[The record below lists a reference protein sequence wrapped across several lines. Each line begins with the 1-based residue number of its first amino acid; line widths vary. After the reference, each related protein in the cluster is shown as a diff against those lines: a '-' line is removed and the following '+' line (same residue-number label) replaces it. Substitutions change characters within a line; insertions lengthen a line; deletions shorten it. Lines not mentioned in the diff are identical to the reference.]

1 MTTRRIAVIGG
12 TLVALAAGSA
22 GAVAATSTDEAKERE
37 KTVLDTAAKELEV
50 TPDELRSA
58 LRAGQS
64 AQLDQAVKDGTLT
77 QEQADRIKERMASSG
92 LVLGGGGKGGPGGH
106 HRGGPGGGRE
116 MMTDVAKALGLTE
129 AQLRT
134 QLEDGKT
141 IAEVAKA
148 QNKDLDDVKAAVK
161 KAAVARLDQQAKDGD
176 ITKAQRD
183 EIVEHLEDHIDRLGE
198 KPLGG
203 RGPGRGP
210 GGPGAP
216 PARQE
221 GETNQDG
228 SYVPPTTGA
237 AQTA

>member
-1 MTTRRIAVIGG
+1 MSTRRIAVIGG
-12 TLVALAAGSA
+12 TLLALAAGSA
-22 GAVAATSTDEAKERE
+22 GAIAATSSDEAKERE
-37 KTVLDTAAKELEV
+37 KTVLDTAAQKLDV
-50 TPDELRSA
+50 TPDELRGA
-58 LRAGQS
+58 LRAGRT

-77 QEQADRIKERMASSG
+77 QKQADRIKERMASSG
-92 LVLGGGGKGGPGGH
+92 LVLGGGGKGGPGGR

-116 MMTDVAKALGLTE
+116 MMTDVAKALGLTA

-141 IAEVAKA
+141 IAEVAKV

-161 KAAVARLDQQAKDGD
+161 KAAVARLDQQVKDGD
-176 ITKAQRD
+176 ITPTQRD
-183 EIVEHLEDHIDRLGE
+183 DIAEHLDDHIDRLGE
-198 KPLGG
+198 KPFGG

-221 GETNQDG
+221 GKTNQDG
-228 SYVPPTTGA
+228 SYVPPAADT
-237 AQTA
+237 AQTS